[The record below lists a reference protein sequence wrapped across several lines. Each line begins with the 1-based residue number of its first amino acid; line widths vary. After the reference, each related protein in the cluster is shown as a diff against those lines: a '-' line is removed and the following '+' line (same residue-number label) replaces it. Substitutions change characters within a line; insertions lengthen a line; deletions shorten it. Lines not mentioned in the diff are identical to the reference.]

1 MHGLDE
7 PDRMP
12 GGDISCFGGT
22 GNEALNQTPGAL
34 VRGGDWGDR
43 TAAGVFA
50 VSATL
55 DPSSLVLPYGF
66 RCAR

>member
-22 GNEALNQTPGAL
+22 GNEARNQTPAAL